1 MTINL
6 VIYSGIALIILGAI
20 LYFVSCYMVKYYEKK
35 EKELNKYI
43 FEIVRPKIKLRK
55 NKLDNKQLI
64 CLNTFSNKG
73 ESMKAIMYV
82 MSVWL
87 MLGVLISLIA

>member
-6 VIYSGIALIILGAI
+6 IIYSGIALIILGAI

-55 NKLDNKQLI
+55 NKLDNK
-64 CLNTFSNKG
+64 
-73 ESMKAIMYV
+73 
-82 MSVWL
+82 
-87 MLGVLISLIA
+87 